1 MTMNSPEDLLR
12 RCREFS
18 ENAVKRGVNG
28 LDFQHVA
35 ICERRC
41 WLHRKRTS
49 FNAWSDL
56 IRSGQVLH
64 DDLHR
69 RDSSAD
75 GLVGLAPD
83 RIDWD
88 SSTVMENK
96 SSASA
101 FEASADQTAFYAIL
115 LSAATGRAW

>member
-1 MTMNSPEDLLR
+1 M
-12 RCREFS
+12 
-18 ENAVKRGVNG
+18 RG
-28 LDFQHVA
+28 
-35 ICERRC
+35 
-41 WLHRKRTS
+41 
-49 FNAWSDL
+49 
-56 IRSGQVLH
+56 GQVLH

-115 LSAATGRAW
+115 LSAATGRVWSGSVYVAKSRRHKAVDLNEDRLTRMEAAIEAISVLDSQESDRKRTRLNSRH